1 MLLLENH
8 VNIQIQNLVLNT
20 AFKITRVTP
29 PLPPDMSVMSATFRL
44 GSVV

>member
-8 VNIQIQNLVLNT
+8 VNIQIQDLVLDT

-29 PLPPDMSVMSATFRL
+29 QLPPGVSFMSTIL
-44 GSVV
+44 GIPVL